1 MPADVVP
8 LAPMRSP
15 RGRTLAAVLVLTVS
29 GLVTPASVAG
39 ADPVVVGAGDIAD
52 CGTTADSA
60 TAALVDHIAGT
71 VVVIGDNVYPSGTA
85 AYYHDCYDPTWGRF
99 KARTKPASGN
109 HEYLV
114 SGATGYFGYFGGAA
128 GDPSKGY
135 YSYDLGTWHI
145 VVLNSNCSFV
155 GCSSTSAQAG
165 WLRAN
170 LAANKGKDVLAYWH
184 HPRFSSGTHGSS
196 AILQPLWEILYAA
209 GADVILN
216 GHDHDYERF
225 ARQDPWGRAD
235 TPFGIRE
242 FVVGTGGGGLR
253 ARNWTAPN
261 SQAFSSTHGVLKL
274 TLRKGAYDWSF
285 VPIAGSTFTDSGT
298 ATTHG
303 APPAWTTRTFAVGSD
318 AYVDQAHPDT
328 AYGPSSRLLVDG
340 DAGGGLGTARLSQG
354 DGERAEWHGP
364 AGGAA
369 AVGPRPDDGRTEDLP
384 DHDDL
389 VRGEPDLAE
398 PPGRHRPVRLGCRPD
413 RRRLVGRARRHL
425 DRSHERHVRLP
436 ALSDVHERRR
446 IRVAPGR
453 PSTPADRPDRRRSLI
468 RRRLAQSA
476 CGRRVSSGRPSAVS
490 GTDPRQSCAPP
501 RRPREEPWTTSP
513 FSSRPSRS
521 V

>member
-1 MPADVVP
+1 
-8 LAPMRSP
+8 MRSS
-15 RGRTLAAVLVLTVS
+15 RDRTLAAALVLTVS
-29 GLVTPASVAG
+29 GLVTPAMVAA

-52 CGTTADSA
+52 CRTTADSA
-60 TAALVDHIAGT
+60 TAALVDHIQGT

-85 AYYHDCYDPTWGRF
+85 ASYDDCYDPTWGRF

-114 SGATGYFGYFGGAA
+114 AGATGYFGYFGAAA

-155 GCSSTSAQAG
+155 SCASTSAQAG

-196 AILQPLWEILYAA
+196 MVLQPLWEILYAA
-209 GADVILN
+209 GADVILS

-235 TPFGIRE
+235 TPYGIRE

-253 ARNWTAPN
+253 PRNWHAPN

-298 ATTHG
+298 TTTHG
-303 APPAWTTRTFAVGSD
+303 APPAWTTRTYAVGSD

-328 AYGPSSRLLVDG
+328 TYGSSSRLLVDG
-340 DAGGGLGTARLSQG
+340 DAGGGL
-354 DGERAEWHGP
+354 
-364 AGGAA
+364 
-369 AVGPRPDDGRTEDLP
+369 
-384 DHDDL
+384 
-389 VRGEPDLAE
+389 
-398 PPGRHRPVRLGCRPD
+398 
-413 RRRLVGRARRHL
+413 ARRAYL
-425 DRSHERHVRLP
+425 K
-436 ALSDVHERRR
+436 A
-446 IRVAPGR
+446 
-453 PSTPADRPDRRRSLI
+453 T
-468 RRRLAQSA
+468 
-476 CGRRVSSGRPSAVS
+476 VS
-490 GTDPRQSCAPP
+490 GLSGTVQRAAL
-501 RRPREEPWTTSP
+501 RLW
-513 FSSRPSRS
+513 
-521 V
+521 VMM